1 MSHRMRT
8 LMLYVAVAFA
18 AAAPAHA
25 HHAMDYRLPATLL
38 EGLLS
43 GLGHPVIGIDH
54 LFFIIA
60 AGVLAARLERGY
72 VLTLLFVM
80 ASLFAAAARAAGAP
94 WEMSEFWIAGSLVV
108 LGGVALAVQT
118 PARGLIA
125 ALFVVA
131 GLLHGYALAAAIVG
145 AERTPL
151 YAYFAGLAVIQCGI
165 ALGAWAATRWLAA
178 HRPEVPVQRLVGAS
192 AALAGMVFAGMIALG

>member
-1 MSHRMRT
+1 MPHRMRT

-80 ASLFAAAARAAGAP
+80 ASVLAAAARAAGAP
-94 WEMSEFWIAGSLVV
+94 
-108 LGGVALAVQT
+108 
-118 PARGLIA
+118 
-125 ALFVVA
+125 
-131 GLLHGYALAAAIVG
+131 
-145 AERTPL
+145 
-151 YAYFAGLAVIQCGI
+151 
-165 ALGAWAATRWLAA
+165 
-178 HRPEVPVQRLVGAS
+178 
-192 AALAGMVFAGMIALG
+192 